1 MKLESTGSVK
11 ENEDAVQKELD
22 NKVIDMQWSLIEWGQ
37 VRALIAVYV
46 AGLRWTSWKKDQD
59 A

>member
-37 VRALIAVYV
+37 VRVLIAVYV
-46 AGLRWTSWKKDQD
+46 AGLCWTSWKKDQD